1 MEFSWSLMVS
11 SLENL
16 QMIGIIFEASWSL
29 KETWVPEGMGGI
41 ISNHGW
47 YMGGKTTISFLYNG
61 IIP

>member
-29 KETWVPEGMGGI
+29 KVVY
-41 ISNHGW
+41 GW
-47 YMGGKTTISFLYNG
+47 
-61 IIP
+61 